1 MTAVIV
7 DDALRDPFR
16 ETTAN
21 RWRAGIPS
29 WVAPQMVGVTVR
41 RMVSLDVLVP
51 TGRYVRSDDT
61 KGRNGGKLMRVYA
74 LNLAAPALLHPR
86 TAAGQPAA

>member
-1 MTAVIV
+1 M
-7 DDALRDPFR
+7 
-16 ETTAN
+16 
-21 RWRAGIPS
+21 
-29 WVAPQMVGVTVR
+29 TVR

-61 KGRNGGKLMRVYA
+61 KGKNGGKLMRVYA

-86 TAAGQPAA
+86 TNAEQPAA